1 MAAGAIVPNPKSM
14 YTRAPAGPAGRLR
27 VLVGAVYTN
36 EVGKRPQFHTFRDIA
51 PLNIVNLEGRSL
63 YGALGKLNAHRKPPR
78 RQEGPTPNAK
88 LTRNEETKP
97 PQRRDDRSKRRAQ
110 GHNGEKRSDRGA
122 AGESLLQELGRGR
135 CGLWYPPSGC
145 DGI

>member
-1 MAAGAIVPNPKSM
+1 MAPPRGARMAAGAIVPNPKSM

-97 PQRRDDRSKRRAQ
+97 PQQRDDRDKCRTQSL
-110 GHNGEKRSDRGA
+110 NGEKRSGQGTSCEKLAPGTRRG
-122 AGESLLQELGRGR
+122 
-135 CGLWYPPSGC
+135 
-145 DGI
+145 